1 MSRTDKFFQKKHLW
15 SKIKDDVLR
24 TYLEPYLS
32 KVSFFR
38 NPIRVA
44 DCFAGKGRFDD
55 GEPGSPVIICD
66 AINKQLGRAENMAPD
81 IKAVLIERE
90 HMETLKRNISAL
102 GVAHFLEGDYEEK
115 MKTFIDGY
123 DADGKHVFLYVDPFG
138 IKSIRFSYFEQ
149 VRKKRFKTVEL
160 LLNLNAFGFLR
171 EGCHWLGLEMKN
183 ESEKP
188 LEYDPDVNSPE
199 RLDEIAGGTYWRDIV
214 QDYYSDKL
222 SMKDAEE
229 KFAKLYCD
237 RMRTVFKYVVST
249 PIKAKLDHIPK
260 YRIVF
265 GTNHEDGLLLMADN
279 MSKRWEEFREQ
290 ARGGE
295 SYLFEMDFPDSSKL
309 AECWDVEREISAMLG
324 KENDL
329 KSFLVKLVEKYGISF
344 PLRWYTDCLKRL
356 EGGAIEV
363 RREPELTST
372 GKVRSGWAYDSKE
385 YKVYISR
392 KKEWQQNLL

>member
-1 MSRTDKFFQKKHLW
+1 MANFIEEYDAGAKHL
-15 SKIKDDVLR
+15 
-24 TYLEPYLS
+24 
-32 KVSFFR
+32 
-38 NPIRVA
+38 
-44 DCFAGKGRFDD
+44 
-55 GEPGSPVIICD
+55 
-66 AINKQLGRAENMAPD
+66 
-81 IKAVLIERE
+81 
-90 HMETLKRNISAL
+90 
-102 GVAHFLEGDYEEK
+102 
-115 MKTFIDGY
+115 
-123 DADGKHVFLYVDPFG
+123 FLYVDPFG

-149 VRKKRFKTVEL
+149 VRDKGFKTVEL

-171 EGCHWLGLEMKN
+171 EGCRLLDLEMKH
-183 ESEKP
+183 ESEEP
-188 LEYDPDVNSPE
+188 LEYDHDVNSPD

-229 KFAKLYCD
+229 KFVKRYCE
-237 RMRTVFKYVVST
+237 RLGTVYKHVVNT

-309 AECWDVEREISAMLG
+309 AECWDVEREIPAMIDG
-324 KENDL
+324 EEDL
-329 KSFLVKLVEKYGISF
+329 KSFLVKLVGKYGIAF
-344 PLRWYTDCLKRL
+344 PLHWYTDCLKRL
-356 EGGAIEV
+356 EGSVVKV
-363 RREPELTST
+363 RRDPELTAT
-372 GKVRSGWAYDSKE
+372 GKIRSGWAYDSKD
-385 YKVYISR
+385 YKVYVLR

>member
-1 MSRTDKFFQKKHLW
+1 MSRTDQFFKKKQSW

-38 NPIRVA
+38 NPIRIA

-55 GEPGSPVIICD
+55 GEPGSPLIICD
-66 AINKQLGRAENMAPD
+66 AIQKQLGRAENMAQD
-81 IKAVLIERE
+81 IKAILIERE
-90 HMETLKRNISAL
+90 YMTDLKKNVSAL
-102 GVAHFLEGDYEEK
+102 SPVHFLEGDYEQK
-115 MKTFIDGY
+115 METFIDGY
-123 DADGKHVFLYVDPFG
+123 DAVGKHLFLYVDPFG
-138 IKSIRFSYFEQ
+138 IKSIRFSYFEH
-149 VRKKRFKTVEL
+149 VRKKRFNTAEL

-171 EGCHWLGLEMKN
+171 EGCRWLGLEMRN
-183 ESEKP
+183 ESEEP
-188 LEYDPDVNSPE
+188 LEYDPDVNSPD
-199 RLDEIAGGTYWRDIV
+199 RLDEVAGGTYWREIV
-214 QDYYSDKL
+214 RDYYSDKL

-229 KFAKLYCD
+229 KFVKLYCE
-237 RMRTVFKYVVST
+237 RLGTVFKYVVNT

-309 AECWDVEREISAMLG
+309 AECWGVEHEIPTMIDG
-324 KENDL
+324 EINL
-329 KSFLVKLVEKYGISF
+329 KSFLVKLIEKYGIAF

-356 EGGAIEV
+356 DGGAIRV
-363 RREPELTST
+363 RRVPELTST
-372 GKVRSGWAYDSKE
+372 GKVRSGWAYDGKDYE
-385 YKVYISR
+385 VYISR
-392 KKEWQQNLL
+392 KKQWQQNLL